1 MNNEPVAWAIKVGK
15 DLIEIV
21 DENRDFQELVDFYK
35 LEQWDFEEVSLYTQ
49 EQLEEARKLG
59 MQQERALWN
68 LSEST
73 QEIMNTHPEK
83 QLTDEEIRELGRMSR
98 KWQDP
103 YVWLAKRI
111 NRPLKDLTN
120 KEIQEVITEHE
131 WYGWTLEQFARAI
144 LRKAQE
150 K

>member
-1 MNNEPVAWAIKVGK
+1 MNALAQNVTKLSK
-15 DLIEIV
+15 DYEALKKKCRQQQAEIEA
-21 DENRDFQELVDFYK
+21 LK
-35 LEQWDFEEVSLYTQ
+35 S
-49 EQLEEARKLG
+49 RK
-59 MQQERALWN
+59 
-68 LSEST
+68 
-73 QEIMNTHPEK
+73 
-83 QLTDEEIRELGRMSR
+83 LTDEEIRELGRMSR

-131 WYGWTLEQFARAI
+131 WYEWTLEQFARAI
-144 LRKAQE
+144 LRKAQD

>member
-1 MNNEPVAWAIKVGK
+1 MNANELAEQIEKHAQLLDNLTDFPKGVCDIKEAATILRQLQAENEALKAHPV
-15 DLIEIV
+15 E
-21 DENRDFQELVDFYK
+21 
-35 LEQWDFEEVSLYTQ
+35 
-49 EQLEEARKLG
+49 
-59 MQQERALWN
+59 
-68 LSEST
+68 
-73 QEIMNTHPEK
+73 
-83 QLTDEEIRELGRMSR
+83 LTDEEIRELGRMSR

-131 WYGWTLEQFARAI
+131 WYGWTLEQFAKAI

>member
-1 MNNEPVAWAIKVGK
+1 MNNEPVAWMCRSGLEYQQVK
-15 DLIEIV
+15 E
-21 DENRDFQELVDFYK
+21 DFSYK
-35 LEQWDFEEVSLYTQ
+35 EKEGWIPLYT
-49 EQLEEARKLG
+49 
-59 MQQERALWN
+59 
-68 LSEST
+68 
-73 QEIMNTHPEK
+73 HPVKE
-83 QLTDEEIRELGRMSR
+83 LTDEEIRELGRMSR

-131 WYGWTLEQFARAI
+131 WYEWTLEQFARAI

>member
-1 MNNEPVAWAIKVGK
+1 MNNKPVAWTDKRQLSRPYPHSDAMTMWA
-15 DLIEIV
+15 
-21 DENRDFQELVDFYK
+21 NSYP
-35 LEQWDFEEVSLYTQ
+35 EQGIDIPLYTQ
-49 EQLEEARKLG
+49 PVKE
-59 MQQERALWN
+59 
-68 LSEST
+68 
-73 QEIMNTHPEK
+73 
-83 QLTDEEIRELGRMSR
+83 LTDEEIRELGRMSR

-131 WYGWTLEQFARAI
+131 WYGWTLEQFAKAI

>member
-1 MNNEPVAWAIKVGK
+1 MNNKPVAWYKK
-15 DLIEIV
+15 ESNDYLIENIGQL
-21 DENRDFQELVDFYK
+21 DFQVQEFIDAGYIP
-35 LEQWDFEEVSLYTQ
+35 LYTHPVK
-49 EQLEEARKLG
+49 EEAE
-59 MQQERALWN
+59 QQ
-68 LSEST
+68 SY
-73 QEIMNTHPEK
+73 QEADGCPTELAVLKRFWRQHNPVKE
-83 QLTDEEIRELGRMSR
+83 LTDEEIRELGRMSR

-131 WYGWTLEQFARAI
+131 WYGWTLEQFAKAI